1 YGEKKPGVARLF
13 ISRDNQRYTAWMLE
27 ACFPLGPVV
36 TSNETFWPSFSD
48 LNPGMLIAEKCANKS
63 SPPPSD
69 VMKPKPL
76 ASLNHFTVPVAMFS
90 NSLKQKI
97 IGSNPADVSISR
109 TGKYGVSATAKQP
122 DRSCFS
128 T

>member
-1 YGEKKPGVARLF
+1 
-13 ISRDNQRYTAWMLE
+13 MLD
-27 ACFPLGPVV
+27 ACLPLGPVV
-36 TSNETFWPSFSD
+36 TSNETFWPSLSD
-48 LNPGMLIAEKCANKS
+48 LNPGILIAEKWANRS
-63 SPPPSD
+63 SPPPSG
-69 VMKPKPL
+69 VIKPKPL
-76 ASLNHFTVPVAMFS
+76 ASLNHFTVPVAIFS

-97 IGSNPADVSISR
+97 IGSNPDDVSISR